1 MMMPGATDTTNNI
14 PPHLPPSLTHTT
26 SPLFLVSASLVL
38 HPRVR
43 VPSSHSSSVNLERI
57 LLLDNEWSEC
67 TGYDSDPTVND
78 VVKTRWRRYFTRTF
92 CCCEINLFLLLLF
105 LDGSDAIISG
115 LFFHHHHQT
124 TTSIPTPTE
133 GSFTGFDRVL
143 PQGGAVTLVRDPVQT
158 QNFFFYYP
166 APLDI
171 AFFGLTEPADD
182 KAYNSVNAAFVQSQL
197 TDRSPKAVVVFGHA
211 PPLSNQVRTVLPLV
225 PILYVT
231 GSIHTFCAAPLNGG
245 GGGGG
250 PNSNSRSVTVAAGTT
265 APLLFSIVTD
275 AATGSYSFHYE
286 STPYGCT

>member
-1 MMMPGATDTTNNI
+1 VRRSGRVVVPMPMTWWRRTR
-14 PPHLPPSLTHTT
+14 PTT
-26 SPLFLVSASLVL
+26 SHLTSLPLSHTHNLPLLVSASLCVA
-38 HPRVR
+38 
-43 VPSSHSSSVNLERI
+43 PSCSERI
-57 LLLDNEWSEC
+57 LLDNEWSEC

-105 LDGSDAIISG
+105 LDGSDVIISG